1 MIIKN
6 GRIVT
11 AEEIS
16 RKDIKI
22 KDGKILSVEKDI
34 PVSDEADDEVIDAS
48 GRYILPGGV
57 DVHTHMNL
65 DTGDGVAVDDFY
77 TGSQAALA
85 GGTTTIIDHMGFG
98 PAGCSLD
105 HQLNAYHR
113 LAAGKAVIDYSFHG
127 VIQHVDEDVL
137 KKMETL
143 IEKGLTSYK
152 IYTTYSYSLSDDDI
166 YKVLKRSAE
175 LGLVVCVHPEDDEM
189 LKSYTD
195 DLRKHGHMTA
205 QYYPMS
211 RPPVCEA
218 EAVKRLIGIGENIP
232 GVLLYFVHISSKEA
246 LGEIINAREKGSCS
260 VFFSETCTQYLYL
273 DDSLYS
279 REDALKYMLS
289 PPLRDKSNNSLLFRA
304 IREGDIQTVATDHC
318 PFNYKTEKQSGKND
332 FTKCPKGLPGVQL
345 RMSLMISRAL
355 KNIDITLNDVVRTCC
370 ENPARIFGIY
380 PKKGNI
386 NPGSDADIIIVNPD
400 KRFTVHHE
408 ALIENVDYTPYE
420 NIELQGKIEKI
431 VLKGKIVETGNNIKN
446 CSGEFLIR
454 NINTEGVI

>member
-6 GRIVT
+6 GNIVT
-11 AEEIS
+11 ADEII

-22 KDGKILSVEKDI
+22 KDGIIVSVEKNI
-34 PVSDEADDEVIDAS
+34 PATNEADEEIIDAL
-48 GRYILPGGV
+48 GRYILPGGI

-77 TGSQAALA
+77 TGTAAALA

-98 PAGCSLD
+98 PKGCTLD
-105 HQLNAYHR
+105 HQLKAYHR
-113 LAAGKAVIDYSFHG
+113 LADGKAVIDYSFHG

-137 KKMETL
+137 EKMGTL
-143 IEKGLTSYK
+143 IESGLTSYK
-152 IYTTYSYSLSDDDI
+152 IYTTYSYSLSDEDI

-175 LGLVVCVHPEDDEM
+175 LALVVCVHPEDDEM
-189 LKSYTD
+189 LKCYTEG
-195 DLRKHGHMTA
+195 LRKQGHLTA
-205 QYYPMS
+205 EYYPMS
-211 RPPVCEA
+211 RPSVCEA
-218 EAVKRLIGIGENIP
+218 EAVKRLIAIAESIP
-232 GVLLYFVHISSKEA
+232 GVMLYFVHISSKEA
-246 LGEIINAREKGSCS
+246 LDEIIKARERCA

-279 REDALKYMLS
+279 REDALKYILS

-304 IREGDIQTVATDHC
+304 IRDGDIQTVATDHC

-400 KRFTVHHE
+400 KRFTIHHE
-408 ALIENVDYTPYE
+408 DLIENVDYTPYE
-420 NIELQGKIEKI
+420 NIELQGEIEKVI
-431 VLKGKIVETGNNIKN
+431 LKGKIAETGENIKN
-446 CSGEFLIR
+446 CSGKFLIR